1 MTTARIAL
9 HRGNPAAWTRHH
21 PQANT
26 IALEL
31 LRQRDLL
38 GLRSGRLVKDVCDV
52 FHVGACTARIAV
64 SLARRNGRF
73 A

>member
-1 MTTARIAL
+1 MTMIL
-9 HRGNPAAWTRHH
+9 HSDGRPSHQWVRHH
-21 PQANT
+21 PTANT

-38 GLRSGRLVKDVCDV
+38 RLRSGRLVKDVCDV
-52 FHVGACTARIAV
+52 FHVKPCTARIAV
-64 SLARRNGRF
+64 ALARRNGRL

>member
-1 MTTARIAL
+1 MSTAHIAM
-9 HRGNPAAWTRHH
+9 HRGNSATWTRHH
-21 PQANT
+21 PQANA

-38 GLRSGRLVKDVCDV
+38 GLRSGRLVKDVCEV

-64 SLARRNGRF
+64 ALARRNGRF